1 MTNMEM
7 INALNALAAQTPK
20 LNKDELLRK
29 QKTLED
35 KKFAIKTYHRKY
47 YLAKAKNKYITTA
60 FSSATDNAYYALI
73 KNLGKILP
81 SSETDGQV
89 GASFYLS
96 TNPEKGEFV
105 RVSVSR
111 TNGVSAGK
119 NCETETVE
127 DALKIRELSSQIS
140 QIDNMINSTAK
151 IEKLCKTLVAMLS
164 AIEE

>member
-20 LNKDELLRK
+20 LNKDELFRK
-29 QKTLED
+29 QQTLED
-35 KKFAIKTYHRKY
+35 KKRAIKTYQCKY
-47 YLAKAKNKYITTA
+47 YLARAKNKSFTNY
-60 FSSATDNAYYALI
+60 FSNATNNAYYTLI
-73 KNLGKILP
+73 KNLSKILP

-119 NCETETVE
+119 NCETETIE
-127 DALKIRELSSQIS
+127 DALKIKELSSQIF

-164 AIEE
+164 AMEE